1 MFSVEQKLMKIRS
14 VTTVAEF
21 KGDGREHAQNVKL
34 EWTTDNGVL
43 AEFDPQLRSAFYQ
56 KDDGKPPVGDG
67 NQGELSLP
75 RQDVELTKLRI
86 PFLQMPVKFKKEFA
100 GYEMVYH
107 CGASEQSNI
116 SLSDVELSDFSFDMK
131 DGGTVVVVFNAYGK
145 PNAVDQGKIDQ
156 MLQLECEVSLVPP
169 TEKQA
174 DIEQTASKPKRER
187 KKTAAEKAGGD
198 DDPFKGSD
206 LARGAENGPAAAD
219 ESGSGER
226 PEGEEPAA
234 GDGEQ
239 ASRGG
244 THWPFPQS
252 IQ

>member
-1 MFSVEQKLMKIRS
+1 MLSIEQQLMKIRS

-56 KDDGKPPVGDG
+56 KDDGRQKANNEG
-67 NQGELSLP
+67 QGELSLP

-107 CGASEQSNI
+107 CGASEKSNI
-116 SLSDVELSDFSFDMK
+116 TLSEVELSDFSFDMK
-131 DGGTVVVVFNAYGK
+131 DGGTVLVVFNAYAK
-145 PNAVDQGKIDQ
+145 PNAADQGKIDQ
-156 MLQLECEVSLVPP
+156 MMQLECEVTLTPP

-174 DIEQTASKPKRER
+174 QLVPEKRGGGHP
-187 KKTAAEKAGGD
+187 KKTAAEKVD
-198 DDPFKGSD
+198 EDPFRGSD
-206 LARGAENGPAAAD
+206 LARGAENGPGADGGEPGDEDAEEAVAA
-219 ESGSGER
+219 EQGSNDDCAWTF
-226 PEGEEPAA
+226 PAPSA
-234 GDGEQ
+234 Q
-239 ASRGG
+239 
-244 THWPFPQS
+244 H
-252 IQ
+252 

>member
-1 MFSVEQKLMKIRS
+1 MLSIEQQLMKIRS

-56 KDDGKPPVGDG
+56 KDDGKQKANNEG
-67 NQGELSLP
+67 QGELSLP

-107 CGASEQSNI
+107 CGASEKSNI
-116 SLSDVELSDFSFDMK
+116 TLSEVELSDFSFDMK
-131 DGGTVVVVFNAYGK
+131 DGGTVLVVFNAYAK
-145 PNAVDQGKIDQ
+145 PNAADQGKIDQ
-156 MLQLECEVSLVPP
+156 MMQLECEVTLTPP

-174 DIEQTASKPKRER
+174 QLAPVKETKK
-187 KKTAAEKAGGD
+187 KKTAAEKAD
-198 DDPFKGSD
+198 EDPFANTD
-206 LARGAENGPAAAD
+206 IPAAQAAAAEKASGKEKKPMDPAAA
-219 ESGSGER
+219 
-226 PEGEEPAA
+226 
-234 GDGEQ
+234 
-239 ASRGG
+239 
-244 THWPFPQS
+244 WPFPS
-252 IQ
+252 NPAGAH